1 MEEDTDYVALDA
13 SCRKPAARLICSIS
27 PVVNNSRAHPSA
39 RSQMSLSDRL
49 YDVVRFLASPPVMR
63 VFPRV
68 ACLHVAAY
76 HQGPLRET
84 QPTSPPP
91 CLLPAIPLAEG
102 SIFPSAILRL
112 SLVSG
117 HQASPHPIPLT
128 AQGLGNRLC
137 LMCWQFHLTLL
148 SLISL
153 ASSLLLG
160 GQ

>member
-13 SCRKPAARLICSIS
+13 SRRKPAARLICSIS
-27 PVVNNSRAHPSA
+27 PAVNNSRAHPSA

-49 YDVVRFLASPPVMR
+49 YDDVRFLASPPVMR

-84 QPTSPPP
+84 QPTPFP
-91 CLLPAIPLAEG
+91 CLLPATPLAEG

-117 HQASPHPIPLT
+117 HQASPPSHTPDCTGP
-128 AQGLGNRLC
+128 G
-137 LMCWQFHLTLL
+137 
-148 SLISL
+148 
-153 ASSLLLG
+153 
-160 GQ
+160 